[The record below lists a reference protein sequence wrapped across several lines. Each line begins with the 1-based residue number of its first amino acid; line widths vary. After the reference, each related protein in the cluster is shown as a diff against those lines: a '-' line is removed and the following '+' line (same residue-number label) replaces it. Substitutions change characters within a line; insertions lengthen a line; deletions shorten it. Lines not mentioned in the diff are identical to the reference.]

1 MSNSRRG
8 LTARQPLG
16 PKRGRA
22 DLKQLQA
29 MTDAEIRRTTPQE
42 LANPAARLLE
52 GRQARSASSSRKT
65 KAVGRETSRHRA
77 SRFVR
82 T

>member
-22 DLKQLQA
+22 DLKYLRA
-29 MTDAEIRRTTPQE
+29 MTEAEIRRTTPPE
-42 LANPAARLLE
+42 LAKLPRDFWKDAKLVVPHRT
-52 GRQARSASSSRKT
+52 RSRKP
-65 KAVGRETSRHRA
+65 K
-77 SRFVR
+77 
-82 T
+82 